1 MAATGLHSDPSAI
14 GTESSVSKFDPQN
27 DFVNVTWEAL
37 SLDAAYK
44 AVHDTAAG
52 AITTFSG
59 ITRDN
64 FDGKKAS
71 PSMTGF

>member
-1 MAATGLHSDPSAI
+1 MSMAASSNLQASSNLHQPASSPSL
-14 GTESSVSKFDPQN
+14 FDPER
-27 DFVNVTWEAL
+27 DFVDVTAEAL

-44 AVHDTAAG
+44 AVHDTSAG

-71 PSMTGF
+71 N